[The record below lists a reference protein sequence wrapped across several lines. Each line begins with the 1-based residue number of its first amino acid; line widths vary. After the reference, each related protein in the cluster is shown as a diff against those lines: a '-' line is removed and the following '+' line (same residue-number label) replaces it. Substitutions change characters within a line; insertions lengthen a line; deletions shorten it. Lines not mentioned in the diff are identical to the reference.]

1 MPKDTNTIIINGV
14 ASYFIFNLEKLNEA
28 EKSQKYFFESA
39 WTITWIPYAVTIMLF
54 SSRKSSFHMITM
66 PPERP

>member
-28 EKSQKYFFESA
+28 EKSQKYFFWECLNHYMDTLCSDNH
-39 WTITWIPYAVTIMLF
+39 VV
-54 SSRKSSFHMITM
+54 
-66 PPERP
+66 